1 MQQHTEIF
9 PARRITVLLVD
20 DQVAMI
26 EAVRRMLSTERD
38 VDFHFCRN
46 PIQAIKVANQIA
58 PTVILQD
65 LVMPEV
71 DGLTLV
77 RYFRANQTTRDVP
90 LIVLSVKE
98 EAHIKAEAFTLG
110 ANDYMVK
117 FPDRLEVIARIR
129 YHSQAY
135 INLLE
140 RNEAYERLTS
150 AMKQEQTRAKEFAA
164 LSEMSDALQNC
175 VSEPETYAII
185 AGAYQKL
192 CAPCSG
198 CISLFRQDIGRMN
211 VVTTWGEME
220 VSSPDFQPQDCR
232 AICQEVFHPS
242 SSEQP
247 NYSCLH
253 LSQAVGGSSCCIPV
267 KVQGETLGVISLRC
281 PESLQLNK
289 FIGMKEAAIFRAAD
303 HYALTLTNLRLRE
316 RLKIEAIHDPL
327 TGVYNR
333 RYMEESLEREILR
346 AERHQTNVGLIMLD
360 IDHFKRF
367 NDTYGHDLGDTILRE
382 LAKCVRGNLRA
393 EDIVC
398 RYGGEEFIVI
408 IPDIELR
415 DLLIRAN
422 HLCEEVRTSVQILHN
437 SQTLSITISLGVA
450 NFPEHGNSAQEAL
463 RAADQALYQA
473 KKGGRDRAVAASTP
487 IV

>member
-1 MQQHTEIF
+1 MQHTDIF

-38 VDFHFCRN
+38 IDFHFCRN
-46 PIQAIKVANQIA
+46 PIQAIKTANQIA

-77 RYFRANQTTRDVP
+77 RYFRANQATRDVP

-140 RNEAYERLTS
+140 RNEAFEQLS
-150 AMKQEQTRAKEFAA
+150 IAMKQEQERARELIA

-175 VSEPETYAII
+175 TTEVMTHVVI
-185 AGAYQKL
+185 AKAYQAL
-192 CAPCSG
+192 CAFAGGCLSLRDHSSG
-198 CISLFRQDIGRMN
+198 MFR
-211 VVTTWGEME
+211 VVTTWGDVEQLPSE
-220 VSSPDFQPQDCR
+220 FRKEDCQ
-232 AICQEVFHPS
+232 AICRGAVHSPAVDGADAL
-242 SSEQP
+242 
-247 NYSCLH
+247 CVH
-253 LSQAVGGSSCCIPV
+253 LPEPMRGSTCCIPIMG
-267 KVQGETLGVISLRC
+267 QGEALGGISLWCQDIR
-281 PESLQLNK
+281 QLHK
-289 FIGMKEAAIFRAAD
+289 YLGDKGAAIFRAAD
-303 HYALTLTNLRLRE
+303 HYALALANLHLRE

-333 RYMEESLEREILR
+333 HYMEESLEREILR
-346 AERHQTNVGLIMLD
+346 AERHKTNVGLIMMD

-367 NDTYGHDLGDTILRE
+367 NDTYGHDLGDCILRE
-382 LAKCVRGNLRA
+382 LVKCIRANLRA
-393 EDIVC
+393 EDIIC
-398 RYGGEEFIVI
+398 RYGGEEFFVI
-408 IPDIELR
+408 IPDIDPR
-415 DLLIRAN
+415 DLLSRAN
-422 HLCEEVRTSVQILHN
+422 YLCQEVRTSVQIMHRA
-437 SQTLSITISLGVA
+437 QKLSITISLGVA
-450 NFPEHGNSAQEAL
+450 SFPEHGKTAQEAL

-473 KKGGRDRAVAASTP
+473 KRGGRDRAVAASSP
-487 IV
+487 MM

>member
-1 MQQHTEIF
+1 MQQTDIF
-9 PARRITVLLVD
+9 PARRLTVLLVD

-38 VDFHFCRN
+38 IDFHFCRN
-46 PIQAIKVANQIA
+46 PIQAIKMANQIA

-77 RYFRANQTTRDVP
+77 RYFRANQATRDVP

-98 EAHIKAEAFTLG
+98 EAHIKADAFSLG

-140 RNEAYERLTS
+140 RNEAHERLTS

-175 VSEPETYAII
+175 VAEPETYAVI
-185 AGAYQKL
+185 AATYQKL
-192 CAPCSG
+192 CPSCSG
-198 CISLFRQDIGRMN
+198 CMSLVWQDTGQMHI
-211 VVTTWGEME
+211 VTSWGDME
-220 VSSPDFQPQDCR
+220 VSQSEFLQHDCR
-232 AICQEVFHPS
+232 AISQEVFHPS

-253 LSQAVGGSSCCIPV
+253 LSEAADGSSCCIPV
-267 KVQGETLGVISLRC
+267 KAQGETLGVISLRGR
-281 PESLQLNK
+281 EALQLNK
-289 FIGMKEAAIFRAAD
+289 FIGMTDAAIFRAAD
-303 HYALTLTNLRLRE
+303 HYALMLTNLRLRE

-346 AERHQTNVGLIMLD
+346 AERHQTNVGLIMMD

-382 LAKCVRGNLRA
+382 LAKCVRANLRA

-398 RYGGEEFIVI
+398 RYGGEEFLVI
-408 IPDIELR
+408 IPDIESR
-415 DLLIRAN
+415 DLLTRAN
-422 HLCEEVRTSVQILHN
+422 HLCQEVRTSVQIAHN
-437 SQTLSITISLGVA
+437 TQQLSITVSIGVA
-450 NFPEHGNSAQEAL
+450 SFPEHGNAAQEAL
-463 RAADQALYQA
+463 RAADQALFQA
-473 KKGGRDRAVAASTP
+473 KRGGRDRAVAASTP
-487 IV
+487 MM